1 MKKVKMT
8 SIALAALLVAQTLFT
23 GCGNTTDKTD
33 STPADSSEET
43 SDVQSTTN
51 ETSDSEETEAAE
63 DTGSTSHLI
72 GDGSVTLTIFCDFQ
86 NAARSYYTDL
96 GDNPVVQWIEK
107 DTGLNLEFIHAPA
120 NDDGTF
126 FQNMLLGDLPDLIF
140 SSRFQTHYPG
150 GVEGAIA
157 DGLLLDVT
165 ELVENNAPN
174 FWALCEEENDPDIQ
188 KKIRGD
194 EGKII
199 KFGST
204 FLPPTDNNKVFNGLV
219 IRQDWL
225 DKYELEAPVT
235 LDDYTN
241 VLRVFKEN
249 GVQYP
254 LALCEFFNQ
263 SQFYA
268 NNPIASA
275 FGVSVKEFDLDDEGN
290 VHYCRTQDGYKEFLK
305 LLNSWAKEGLIDEDL
320 VSRNID
326 DSLRLFQ
333 GGQAG
338 MCFAHTYNVKQSVA
352 VGPAT
357 DPEFK
362 LLCLEMPKKNASDE
376 THLSS
381 PTRSINSNSW
391 QVAASSKH
399 PEEAVA
405 FIDYLMSPDTLL
417 LTAWGTNEGENKTY
431 QINDAGEREFTEFV
445 TNNPD
450 GLDYDTVR
458 ALNMCAP
465 FQIKYDETMEASQ
478 YSEAECHQSWD
489 AWGKQNDGA
498 HVLPRYLTLTV
509 EESEEL
515 TRIKQDL
522 ANYSDEMVYKFIFG
536 QEDIDAQWDTFVAEL
551 ERLGSTRGEE
561 INKQAYDR
569 YLERGQN

>member
-1 MKKVKMT
+1 MNKTKKT
-8 SIALAALLVAQTLFT
+8 SALLAAVLTISTLLT
-23 GCGNTTDKTD
+23 GCGNDG
-33 STPADSSEET
+33 SSGDAGAQGQT
-43 SDVQSTTN
+43 SRSQDQSTGTQN
-51 ETSDSEETEAAE
+51 S
-63 DTGSTSHLI
+63 GSHQI
-72 GDGSVTLTIFCDFQ
+72 GDGNVTLTIFCDFQ

-120 NDDGTF
+120 GDDGTF
-126 FQNMLLGDLPDLIF
+126 FQNMLAGGDLPDLIF

-150 GVEGAIA
+150 GVEGAIN
-157 DGLLLDVT
+157 DGVLYDVT
-165 ELVENNAPN
+165 DLVEQNAPN
-174 FWALCEEENDPDIQ
+174 FWALCDEENDPDIQ
-188 KKIRGD
+188 RKIRGD
-194 EGKII
+194 QGMII

-225 DKYELEAPVT
+225 EKYNLEAPVT
-235 LDDYTN
+235 LDEYTK
-241 VLRVFKEN
+241 VLRTFKEN
-249 GVQYP
+249 GVEYP

-263 SQFYA
+263 SQFSA

-275 FGVSVKEFDLDDEGN
+275 FGVSVKEFDLDADGN

-305 LLNSWAKEGLIDEDL
+305 FLHGWAEEGLIDEDL

-326 DSLRLFQ
+326 DALRLFQ

-352 VGPAT
+352 VGPAS
-357 DPEFK
+357 DPAFK
-362 LLCLEMPKKNASDE
+362 LLCLEMPKVNASDE
-376 THLSS
+376 THLST

-391 QVAASSKH
+391 QISADCKH

-405 FIDYLMSPDTLL
+405 FVDYLMSPDTLL

-431 QINDAGEREFTEFV
+431 QINANGQREFTEFV

-458 ALNMCAP
+458 ALNMCSP

-489 AWGKQNDGA
+489 AWGNQNDGA
-498 HVLPRYLTLTV
+498 YNLPRYLTLTTA
-509 EESEEL
+509 ESEEL

-536 QEDIDAQWDTFVAEL
+536 QEDIDANWDAFVAEL
-551 ERLGSTRGEE
+551 ERLGSKRGEE
-561 INKQAYDR
+561 INKEAYDR
-569 YLERGQN
+569 YLNRGSN

>member
-1 MKKVKMT
+1 MKKWKKT
-8 SIALAALLVAQTLFT
+8 STVLAAVLTASTLLA
-23 GCGNTTDKTD
+23 GCGNGE
-33 STPADSSEET
+33 SSGDAGT
-43 SDVQSTTN
+43 QGDAGSQGQASGSQDQSAGTQ
-51 ETSDSEETEAAE
+51 SGA
-63 DTGSTSHLI
+63 SHQI

-107 DTGLNLEFIHAPA
+107 DTGLTLEFIHAPA
-120 NDDGTF
+120 GDDGTF
-126 FQNMLLGDLPDLIF
+126 FQNMLAGGDLPDLIF

-150 GVEGAIA
+150 GVEGAIN
-157 DGLLLDVT
+157 DGVLYDVT
-165 ELVENNAPN
+165 ELVEQNAPN
-174 FWALCEEENDPDIQ
+174 FWALCDEEQDPDIQ
-188 KKIRGD
+188 RKIRGD
-194 EGKII
+194 QGMII

-225 DKYELEAPVT
+225 EKYDLEAPVT
-235 LDDYTN
+235 LDEYTE
-241 VLRVFKEN
+241 VLRTFKEN
-249 GVQYP
+249 GVEYP

-263 SQFYA
+263 SQFSA

-275 FGVSVKEFDLDDEGN
+275 FGVSVKEFDLDADGN

-305 LLNSWAKEGLIDEDL
+305 FLHGWAEEGLIDEDL
-320 VSRNID
+320 VSRTID

-357 DPEFK
+357 DPAFK
-362 LLCLEMPKKNASDE
+362 LLCLEMPKVNTSDE
-376 THLSS
+376 THLST

-391 QVAASSKH
+391 QVSADCKH

-405 FIDYLMSPDTLL
+405 FVDYLMSPDTLL

-431 QINDAGEREFTEFV
+431 QVNADGQREFTEFV

-498 HVLPRYLTLTV
+498 YNLPRYLTLTTA
-509 EESEEL
+509 ESEEL

-536 QEDIDAQWDTFVAEL
+536 QEDIDANWDAFVAEL

-561 INKQAYDR
+561 INKEAYDR
-569 YLERGQN
+569 YLNRGNN

>member
-1 MKKVKMT
+1 MT
-8 SIALAALLVAQTLFT
+8 SVALAAILASQTLLT
-23 GCGNTTDKTD
+23 GCGDTADNNDSSPAGNSEVQASD
-33 STPADSSEET
+33 NQESTPDDSKA
-43 SDVQSTTN
+43 N
-51 ETSDSEETEAAE
+51 ETDENNAPA
-63 DTGSTSHLI
+63 HPI
-72 GDGSVTLTIFCDFQ
+72 GDGNVTLTIFCNFQ

-96 GDNPVVQWIEK
+96 GDNPVVQWIEN

-120 NDDGTF
+120 GDDGTF
-126 FQNMLLGDLPDLIF
+126 FQNMLAGGDLPDLIF

-157 DGLLLDVT
+157 DGVLYDVT

-174 FWALCEEENDPDIQ
+174 FWALCDEEQDPDLQ

-194 EGKII
+194 QGKII
-199 KFGST
+199 KFGSY

-225 DKYELEAPVT
+225 EKYDLEAPVT
-235 LDDYTN
+235 LDEYTN
-241 VLRVFKEN
+241 VLRTFKEN

-254 LALCEFFNQ
+254 MALCEFFNQ

-275 FGVSVKEFDLDDEGN
+275 FGVSLTEFDLDADGN
-290 VHYCRTQDGYKEFLK
+290 VHYCRTQEGYKEFLK
-305 LLNSWAKEGLIDEDL
+305 FLNGWAQEGLIDEDL
-320 VSRNID
+320 VSRSID
-326 DSLRLFQ
+326 DALRLYQ

-338 MCFAHTYNVKQSVA
+338 ICFAHTYNVKQSIS
-352 VGPAT
+352 VGPAS

-376 THLSS
+376 THFSGLTSS
-381 PTRSINSNSW
+381 FSADSW
-391 QVAASSKH
+391 QVSAASKH

-405 FIDYLMSPDTLL
+405 FIDYLMSPEILL

-431 QINDAGEREFTEFV
+431 EINADGVREFTEFV

-458 ALNMCAP
+458 ALNMCSP

-478 YSEAECHQSWD
+478 YSDAECHQSWD
-489 AWGKQNDGA
+489 AWGKQNDGIYK
-498 HVLPRYLTLTV
+498 LPKYLTLTA

-536 QEDIDAQWDTFVAEL
+536 QEDIDAGWDTFVSEL
-551 ERLGSTRGEE
+551 KRLGSTRGEE
-561 INKQAYDR
+561 INKAAYDR
-569 YLERGQN
+569 YLERSGN

>member
-1 MKKVKMT
+1 MRKWKKT
-8 SIALAALLVAQTLFT
+8 STVLATVLAASTLLA
-23 GCGNTTDKTD
+23 GCGNGGDGGDPGTQGQ
-33 STPADSSEET
+33 TPGSQGQSAET
-43 SDVQSTTN
+43 QSG
-51 ETSDSEETEAAE
+51 AA
-63 DTGSTSHLI
+63 HPI
-72 GDGSVTLTIFCDFQ
+72 GDGNVTLTIFCDFQ

-107 DTGLNLEFIHAPA
+107 DTGLTLEFIHAPA
-120 NDDGTF
+120 GDDGTF
-126 FQNMLLGDLPDLIF
+126 FQNMLAGNDLPDLIF

-150 GVEGAIA
+150 GVEGAIN
-157 DGLLLDVT
+157 DEVLYDVT
-165 ELVENNAPN
+165 ELVEQNAPN
-174 FWALCEEENDPDIQ
+174 FWALCDEEQDPDIQ
-188 KKIRGD
+188 RKIRGD
-194 EGKII
+194 QGMII

-225 DKYELEAPVT
+225 EKYDLEAPVT
-235 LDDYTN
+235 LDEYTE
-241 VLRVFKEN
+241 VLRTFKEN
-249 GVQYP
+249 GVEYP

-263 SQFYA
+263 SQFSA

-275 FGVSVKEFDLDDEGN
+275 FGVSVKEFDLDADGN

-305 LLNSWAKEGLIDEDL
+305 FLHSWAEEGLIDEDL
-320 VSRNID
+320 VSRTID

-357 DPEFK
+357 DPAFK
-362 LLCLEMPKKNASDE
+362 LLCLEMPKVNANDE
-376 THLSS
+376 THLST

-391 QVAASSKH
+391 QVSADCKH

-431 QINDAGEREFTEFV
+431 QINADGQREFTEFV

-489 AWGKQNDGA
+489 AWGKQNDGDYN
-498 HVLPRYLTLTV
+498 LPRYLTLTTA
-509 EESEEL
+509 ESEEL

-536 QEDIDAQWDTFVAEL
+536 QEDIDANWDAFVAEL

-561 INKQAYDR
+561 INKEAYDR
-569 YLERGQN
+569 YLNRGNN

>member
-1 MKKVKMT
+1 MKKWEKT
-8 SIALAALLVAQTLFT
+8 STLLAAVLAASTLLA
-23 GCGNTTDKTD
+23 GCGDAADGN
-33 STPADSSEET
+33 SADS
-43 SDVQSTTN
+43 
-51 ETSDSEETEAAE
+51 
-63 DTGSTSHLI
+63 GSTSGSGAVSQGGQGGPAHPI

-86 NAARSYYTDL
+86 TAARSYYTDL

-107 DTGLNLEFIHAPA
+107 DTGLNLEFIHAPVG
-120 NDDGTF
+120 DDGTF
-126 FQNMLLGDLPDLIF
+126 FQNMLAGGDLPDLIF

-150 GVEGAIA
+150 GVEGAIN
-157 DGLLLDVT
+157 DGLLYDVT
-165 ELVENNAPN
+165 ELVEQNAPN
-174 FWALCEEENDPDIQ
+174 FWALCDDENDPDIQ

-194 EGKII
+194 QGMII

-225 DKYELEAPVT
+225 DKYDLEAPVT
-235 LDDYTN
+235 LDEYTE
-241 VLRVFKEN
+241 VLRTFKEN
-249 GVQYP
+249 GVEYP

-263 SQFYA
+263 SQFSA

-275 FGVSVKEFDLDDEGN
+275 FGVSVKEFDLDADGN

-305 LLNSWAKEGLIDEDL
+305 FLHGWAEEGLIDEDL
-320 VSRNID
+320 VSRSID
-326 DSLRLFQ
+326 DALRLFQ

-352 VGPAT
+352 VGPAS

-362 LLCLEMPKKNASDE
+362 LLCLEMPKINASDE

-391 QVAASSKH
+391 QVYAKTKY

-431 QINDAGEREFTEFV
+431 QINADGQREFTEFV

-489 AWGKQNDGA
+489 AWGKQNDGDWN
-498 HVLPRYLTLTV
+498 LPRYLTLTTA
-509 EESEEL
+509 ESEEL

-536 QEDIDAQWDTFVAEL
+536 QEDIDANWDAFVAEL

-561 INKQAYDR
+561 INKEAYNR
-569 YLERGQN
+569 YLERGSN

>member
-1 MKKVKMT
+1 MKKWKKT
-8 SIALAALLVAQTLFT
+8 STVLAAVLTASTLLA
-23 GCGNTTDKTD
+23 GCGNGE
-33 STPADSSEET
+33 SSGDAGT
-43 SDVQSTTN
+43 QGDAGSQGQASGSQDQSAGTQ
-51 ETSDSEETEAAE
+51 SGA
-63 DTGSTSHLI
+63 SHQI

-107 DTGLNLEFIHAPA
+107 DTGLTLEFIHAPA
-120 NDDGTF
+120 GDDGTF
-126 FQNMLLGDLPDLIF
+126 FQNMLAGGDLPDLIF

-150 GVEGAIA
+150 GVEGAIN
-157 DGLLLDVT
+157 DGVLYDVT
-165 ELVENNAPN
+165 ELVEQNAPN
-174 FWALCEEENDPDIQ
+174 FWALCDEEQDPDIQ
-188 KKIRGD
+188 RKIRGD
-194 EGKII
+194 QGMII

-225 DKYELEAPVT
+225 EKYDLEAPVT
-235 LDDYTN
+235 LDEYTE
-241 VLRVFKEN
+241 VLRTFKEN
-249 GVQYP
+249 GVEYP

-263 SQFYA
+263 SQFSA

-275 FGVSVKEFDLDDEGN
+275 FGVSVKEFDLDADGN

-305 LLNSWAKEGLIDEDL
+305 FLHGWAEEGLIDEDL
-320 VSRNID
+320 VSRTID

-357 DPEFK
+357 DPAFK
-362 LLCLEMPKKNASDE
+362 LLCLEMPKVNASDE
-376 THLSS
+376 THLST

-391 QVAASSKH
+391 QVSADCKH

-405 FIDYLMSPDTLL
+405 FVDYLMSPDTLL

-431 QINDAGEREFTEFV
+431 QVNADGQREFTEFV

-498 HVLPRYLTLTV
+498 YNLPRYLTLTTA
-509 EESEEL
+509 ESEEL

-536 QEDIDAQWDTFVAEL
+536 QEDIDANWDAFVAEL

-561 INKQAYDR
+561 INKEAYDR
-569 YLERGQN
+569 YLNRGNN

>member
-1 MKKVKMT
+1 MKKWKKT
-8 SIALAALLVAQTLFT
+8 STALAAVLTASTLLA
-23 GCGNTTDKTD
+23 GCGNGGGSGDAGTQGDAGSQGQASGSQD
-33 STPADSSEET
+33 
-43 SDVQSTTN
+43 QSAGTQ
-51 ETSDSEETEAAE
+51 SGAP
-63 DTGSTSHLI
+63 HQI
-72 GDGSVTLTIFCDFQ
+72 GDGSVTLKVFCDFQ

-107 DTGLNLEFIHAPA
+107 DTGLTLEFIHAPA
-120 NDDGTF
+120 GDDGTF
-126 FQNMLLGDLPDLIF
+126 FQNMLAGGDLPDLIF

-150 GVEGAIA
+150 GVEGAIN
-157 DGLLLDVT
+157 DGVLYDVT
-165 ELVENNAPN
+165 ELVEQNAPN
-174 FWALCEEENDPDIQ
+174 FWALCDEEQDPDIQ
-188 KKIRGD
+188 RKIRGD
-194 EGKII
+194 QGMII

-225 DKYELEAPVT
+225 EKYNLEAPVT
-235 LDDYTN
+235 LDEYTE
-241 VLRVFKEN
+241 VLRTFKEN
-249 GVQYP
+249 GVEYP

-263 SQFYA
+263 SQFSA

-275 FGVSVKEFDLDDEGN
+275 FGVSVKEFDLDADGN

-305 LLNSWAKEGLIDEDL
+305 FLHGWAEEGLIDEDL
-320 VSRNID
+320 VSRTID

-357 DPEFK
+357 DPAFK
-362 LLCLEMPKKNASDE
+362 LLCLEMPKVNAIDE
-376 THLSS
+376 THLST

-391 QVAASSKH
+391 QVSADCKH

-405 FIDYLMSPDTLL
+405 FVDYLMSPDTLL

-431 QINDAGEREFTEFV
+431 QVNADGQREFTEFV

-498 HVLPRYLTLTV
+498 YNLPRYLTLTTA
-509 EESEEL
+509 ESEEL

-536 QEDIDAQWDTFVAEL
+536 QEDIDANWDAFVAEL

-561 INKQAYDR
+561 INKEAYDR
-569 YLERGQN
+569 YLNRGNN

>member
-1 MKKVKMT
+1 MKKGKKT
-8 SIALAALLVAQTLFT
+8 SIALAALLAAQALLA
-23 GCGNTTDKTD
+23 GCGDTAGSN
-33 STPADSSEET
+33 DSSPAGN
-43 SDVQSTTN
+43 SDAQPSSNQESSSAEN
-51 ETSDSEETEAAE
+51 ETTGGAA
-63 DTGSTSHLI
+63 HPI

-86 NAARSYYTDL
+86 SAARSYYTDL

-107 DTGLNLEFIHAPA
+107 DTGLNLEFIHAPVG
-120 NDDGTF
+120 DDGSF
-126 FQNMLLGDLPDLIF
+126 FQNMLAGGELPDLIF

-157 DGLLLDVT
+157 DELLYDVT

-174 FWALCEEENDPDIQ
+174 FWALCDAEQDPDIQ

-194 EGKII
+194 QGLII
-199 KFGST
+199 KFGTT

-219 IRQDWL
+219 VRQDWL
-225 DKYELEAPVT
+225 EKYNLEAPVT

-241 VLRVFKEN
+241 VLRTFKEN

-263 SQFYA
+263 AQFSS

-275 FGVSVKEFDLDDEGN
+275 FGVSVHKFDLDAEGN

-305 LLNSWAKEGLIDEDL
+305 FLNGWAEEGLIDEDM

-326 DSLRLFQ
+326 DALRLFQ

-338 MCFAHTYNVKQSVA
+338 MCFAHTYNVKQSIA

-376 THLSS
+376 THLSGV
-381 PTRSINSNSW
+381 TRSINGSSW
-391 QVAASSKH
+391 QISAKSKH

-405 FIDYLMSPDTLL
+405 FIDYLMSPEILL

-431 QINDAGEREFTEFV
+431 EINAEGVREFTEFV

-458 ALNMCAP
+458 ALNMCSP

-478 YSEAECHQSWD
+478 YSDPECHQSWD

-498 HVLPRYLTLTV
+498 YNLPAYLTLTT

-536 QEDIDAQWDTFVAEL
+536 QEDIDAGWDAFVAEL

-561 INKQAYDR
+561 INKAAYDR
-569 YLERGQN
+569 YLERGGK

>member
-1 MKKVKMT
+1 MKKGKMT
-8 SIALAALLVAQTLFT
+8 SVALAAILASQTLLT
-23 GCGNTTDKTD
+23 GCGDTADNNDSSPAGNSEVQASD
-33 STPADSSEET
+33 NQESTPDDSKA
-43 SDVQSTTN
+43 N
-51 ETSDSEETEAAE
+51 ETDENNAPA
-63 DTGSTSHLI
+63 HPI
-72 GDGSVTLTIFCDFQ
+72 GDGNVTLTIFCNFQ

-96 GDNPVVQWIEK
+96 GDNPVVQWIEN

-120 NDDGTF
+120 GDDGTF
-126 FQNMLLGDLPDLIF
+126 FQNMLAGGDLPDLIF

-157 DGLLLDVT
+157 DGVLYDVT

-174 FWALCEEENDPDIQ
+174 FWALCDEEQDPDLQ

-194 EGKII
+194 QGKII
-199 KFGST
+199 KFGSY

-225 DKYELEAPVT
+225 EKYDLEAPVT
-235 LDDYTN
+235 LDEYTN
-241 VLRVFKEN
+241 VLRTFKEN

-254 LALCEFFNQ
+254 MALCEFFNQ

-275 FGVSVKEFDLDDEGN
+275 FGVSLTEFDLDADGN
-290 VHYCRTQDGYKEFLK
+290 VHYCRTQEGYKEFLK
-305 LLNSWAKEGLIDEDL
+305 FLNGWAQEGLIDEDL
-320 VSRNID
+320 VSRSID
-326 DSLRLFQ
+326 DALRLYQ

-338 MCFAHTYNVKQSVA
+338 ICFAHTYNVKQSIS
-352 VGPAT
+352 VGPAS

-376 THLSS
+376 THFSGLTSS
-381 PTRSINSNSW
+381 FSADSW
-391 QVAASSKH
+391 QVSAASKH

-405 FIDYLMSPDTLL
+405 FIDYLMSPEILL

-431 QINDAGEREFTEFV
+431 EINADGVREFTEFV

-458 ALNMCAP
+458 ALNMCSP

-478 YSEAECHQSWD
+478 YSDAECHQSWD
-489 AWGKQNDGA
+489 AWGKQNDGIYK
-498 HVLPRYLTLTV
+498 LPKYLTLTA

-536 QEDIDAQWDTFVAEL
+536 QEDIDAGWDTFVSEL
-551 ERLGSTRGEE
+551 KRLGSTRGEE
-561 INKQAYDR
+561 INKAAYDR
-569 YLERGQN
+569 YLERSGN

>member
-1 MKKVKMT
+1 MKKWKKT
-8 SIALAALLVAQTLFT
+8 STVLAAVLTASTLLA
-23 GCGNTTDKTD
+23 GCGNGE
-33 STPADSSEET
+33 SSGDAGT
-43 SDVQSTTN
+43 QGDAGSQRQASGSQDQSAGTQ
-51 ETSDSEETEAAE
+51 SGA
-63 DTGSTSHLI
+63 SHQI

-107 DTGLNLEFIHAPA
+107 DTGLTLEFIHAPA
-120 NDDGTF
+120 GDDGTF
-126 FQNMLLGDLPDLIF
+126 FQNMLAGGDLPDLIF

-150 GVEGAIA
+150 GVEGAIN
-157 DGLLLDVT
+157 DGVLYDVT
-165 ELVENNAPN
+165 ELVEQNAPN
-174 FWALCEEENDPDIQ
+174 FWALCDEEQDPDIQ
-188 KKIRGD
+188 RKIRGD
-194 EGKII
+194 QGMII

-225 DKYELEAPVT
+225 EKYNLEAPVT
-235 LDDYTN
+235 LDEYTE
-241 VLRVFKEN
+241 VLRTFKEN
-249 GVQYP
+249 GVEYP

-263 SQFYA
+263 SQFSA

-275 FGVSVKEFDLDDEGN
+275 FGVSVKEFDLDADGN

-305 LLNSWAKEGLIDEDL
+305 FLHGWAEEGLIDEDL
-320 VSRNID
+320 VSRTID

-357 DPEFK
+357 DPAFK
-362 LLCLEMPKKNASDE
+362 LLCLEMPKVNASDE
-376 THLSS
+376 THLST

-391 QVAASSKH
+391 QVSADCKH

-405 FIDYLMSPDTLL
+405 FVDYLMSPDTLL

-431 QINDAGEREFTEFV
+431 QINADGQREFTEFV

-478 YSEAECHQSWD
+478 
-489 AWGKQNDGA
+489 
-498 HVLPRYLTLTV
+498 
-509 EESEEL
+509 
-515 TRIKQDL
+515 
-522 ANYSDEMVYKFIFG
+522 
-536 QEDIDAQWDTFVAEL
+536 
-551 ERLGSTRGEE
+551 
-561 INKQAYDR
+561 
-569 YLERGQN
+569 

>member
-1 MKKVKMT
+1 MKKWKKT
-8 SIALAALLVAQTLFT
+8 STVLAAVLTASTLLA
-23 GCGNTTDKTD
+23 GCGNGE
-33 STPADSSEET
+33 SSGDAGT
-43 SDVQSTTN
+43 QGDAGSQRQASGSQDQSAGTQ
-51 ETSDSEETEAAE
+51 SGA
-63 DTGSTSHLI
+63 SHQI

-107 DTGLNLEFIHAPA
+107 DTGLTLEFIHAPA
-120 NDDGTF
+120 GDDGTF
-126 FQNMLLGDLPDLIF
+126 FQNMLAGGDLPDLIF

-150 GVEGAIA
+150 GVEGAIN
-157 DGLLLDVT
+157 DGVLYDVT
-165 ELVENNAPN
+165 ELVEQNAPN
-174 FWALCEEENDPDIQ
+174 FWALCDEEQDPDIQ
-188 KKIRGD
+188 RKIRGD
-194 EGKII
+194 QGMII

-225 DKYELEAPVT
+225 EKYNLEAPVT
-235 LDDYTN
+235 LDEYTE
-241 VLRVFKEN
+241 VLRTFKEN
-249 GVQYP
+249 GVEYP

-263 SQFYA
+263 SQFSA

-275 FGVSVKEFDLDDEGN
+275 FGVSVKEFDLDADGN

-305 LLNSWAKEGLIDEDL
+305 FLHGWAEEGLIDEDL
-320 VSRNID
+320 VSRTID

-357 DPEFK
+357 DPAFK
-362 LLCLEMPKKNASDE
+362 LLCLEMPKVNASDE
-376 THLSS
+376 THLST

-391 QVAASSKH
+391 QVSADCKH

-405 FIDYLMSPDTLL
+405 FVDYLMSPDTLL

-431 QINDAGEREFTEFV
+431 QINADGQREFTEFV

-498 HVLPRYLTLTV
+498 YNLPRYLTLTTA
-509 EESEEL
+509 ESEEL

-536 QEDIDAQWDTFVAEL
+536 QEDIDANWDAFVAEL

-561 INKQAYDR
+561 INKEAYDR
-569 YLERGQN
+569 YLNRGNN

>member
-1 MKKVKMT
+1 MKKGRKT
-8 SIALAALLVAQTLFT
+8 SAVLAAMLAASTLLA
-23 GCGNTTDKTD
+23 GCGD
-33 STPADSSEET
+33 SGNGAQGADGQT
-43 SDVQSTTN
+43 G
-51 ETSDSEETEAAE
+51 AA
-63 DTGSTSHLI
+63 HPI
-72 GDGSVTLTIFCDFQ
+72 GNGKVTLTIFCDFQ

-107 DTGLNLEFIHAPA
+107 DTGLTLEFIHAPA
-120 NDDGTF
+120 GDDGTF
-126 FQNMLLGDLPDLIF
+126 FQNMLAGNDLPDLIF

-150 GVEGAIA
+150 GVEGAVN
-157 DGLLLDVT
+157 DGVLYDVT
-165 ELVENNAPN
+165 ELVEQNAPN
-174 FWALCEEENDPDIQ
+174 FWALCDEEQDPDIQ

-194 EGKII
+194 QGMII

-219 IRQDWL
+219 VRQDWL
-225 DKYELEAPVT
+225 EEYNLEAPVT
-235 LDDYTN
+235 LEEYTE
-241 VLRVFKEN
+241 VLRTFKEN
-249 GVQYP
+249 GVEYP

-263 SQFYA
+263 SQFSS

-275 FGVSVKEFDLDDEGN
+275 FGVSVKEFDLDAEGN

-305 LLNSWAKEGLIDEDL
+305 FLRGWAEEGLIDEDL
-320 VSRNID
+320 VSRSID

-357 DPEFK
+357 DPDFK
-362 LLCLEMPKKNASDE
+362 LLCLEMPKVNASDQ
-376 THLSS
+376 THLSA

-391 QVAASSKH
+391 QVSASCKH

-405 FIDYLMSPDTLL
+405 FIDYLMSPETLL

-431 QINDAGEREFTEFV
+431 QINADGQREFTDFV

-489 AWGKQNDGA
+489 AWGAQNDGDYN
-498 HVLPRYLTLTV
+498 LPRYLTLTT
-509 EESEEL
+509 EESAEL

-536 QEDIDAQWDTFVAEL
+536 QEDIDAKWDEFVAEL

-561 INKQAYDR
+561 INKEAYDR
-569 YLERGQN
+569 YLQRGN

>member
-1 MKKVKMT
+1 MRKGKKT
-8 SIALAALLVAQTLFT
+8 SIVLATLLAVQALLT
-23 GCGNTTDKTD
+23 GCGDAGNNGG
-33 STPADSSEET
+33 SSQAGN
-43 SDVQSTTN
+43 SNVQSSTGQ
-51 ETSDSEETEAAE
+51 ESSASGSQAE
-63 DTGSTSHLI
+63 GGPAHPI

-120 NDDGTF
+120 GDTGDF
-126 FQNMLLGDLPDLIF
+126 FQNMLAGGDLPDLMF

-157 DGLLLDVT
+157 DGVLYDVT

-174 FWALCEEENDPDIQ
+174 FWALCEEEQDPDIQ

-194 EGKII
+194 QGLII

-204 FLPPTDNNKVFNGLV
+204 FLPPTDNYKVFNGLV
-219 IRQDWL
+219 VRQDWL
-225 DKYELEAPVT
+225 EKYDLEAPVT
-235 LDDYTN
+235 LEEYTN
-241 VLRVFKEN
+241 VLRVFKEK

-263 SQFYA
+263 SQFNA

-275 FGVSVKEFDLDDEGN
+275 FGVSVKEFDLDENGN

-305 LLNSWAKEGLIDEDL
+305 FLNGWAQEGLIDEDL
-320 VSRNID
+320 VSRSID
-326 DSLRLFQ
+326 DALRLFQ

-338 MCFAHTYNVKQSVA
+338 MCFAHTYNVKQSIA

-362 LLCLEMPKKNASDE
+362 LLCLEMPKKNTDDE

-381 PTRSINSNSW
+381 PTRSINSTSW
-391 QVAASSKH
+391 QVSAESKH

-405 FIDYLMSPDTLL
+405 FVDYLMSPEILL

-431 QINDAGEREFTEFV
+431 EVNADGVREFTEFV

-458 ALNMCAP
+458 ALNMCSP

-478 YSEAECHQSWD
+478 YSAEECHQSWD

-498 HVLPRYLTLTV
+498 HVLPRYLTLTT
-509 EESEEL
+509 EESEEV

-536 QEDIDAQWDTFVAEL
+536 KEDIDANWDKFVAEL

-561 INKQAYDR
+561 IYKAAYER
-569 YLERGQN
+569 YLERGGK

>member
-1 MKKVKMT
+1 MKKGRKT
-8 SIALAALLVAQTLFT
+8 SAVLAAMLAASTLLA
-23 GCGNTTDKTD
+23 GCGD
-33 STPADSSEET
+33 SGNGAQGADGQT
-43 SDVQSTTN
+43 
-51 ETSDSEETEAAE
+51 AAA
-63 DTGSTSHLI
+63 HPI
-72 GDGSVTLTIFCDFQ
+72 GNGKVTLTIFCDFQ

-107 DTGLNLEFIHAPA
+107 DTGLTLEFIHAPA
-120 NDDGTF
+120 GDDGTF
-126 FQNMLLGDLPDLIF
+126 FQNMLAGNDLPDLIF

-150 GVEGAIA
+150 GVEGAVN
-157 DGLLLDVT
+157 DGVLYDVT
-165 ELVENNAPN
+165 ELVEQNAPN
-174 FWALCEEENDPDIQ
+174 FWALCDEEQDPDIQ

-194 EGKII
+194 QGMII

-219 IRQDWL
+219 VRQDWL
-225 DKYELEAPVT
+225 EKYNLEAPVT
-235 LDDYTN
+235 LEEYTE
-241 VLRVFKEN
+241 VLRTFKEN
-249 GVQYP
+249 GVEYP

-263 SQFYA
+263 SQFSS

-275 FGVSVKEFDLDDEGN
+275 FGVSVKEFDLDAEGN

-305 LLNSWAKEGLIDEDL
+305 FLRGWAEEGLIDEDL
-320 VSRNID
+320 VSRSID

-357 DPEFK
+357 DPDFK
-362 LLCLEMPKKNASDE
+362 LLCLEMPKVNASDQ
-376 THLSS
+376 THLSA

-391 QVAASSKH
+391 QVSASCKH

-405 FIDYLMSPDTLL
+405 FIDYLMSPETLL

-431 QINDAGEREFTEFV
+431 QINADGQREFTDFV

-478 YSEAECHQSWD
+478 
-489 AWGKQNDGA
+489 
-498 HVLPRYLTLTV
+498 
-509 EESEEL
+509 
-515 TRIKQDL
+515 
-522 ANYSDEMVYKFIFG
+522 
-536 QEDIDAQWDTFVAEL
+536 EDIDAKWDEFVAEL
-551 ERLGSTRGEE
+551 ERLGSIRGEE
-561 INKQAYDR
+561 INKEAYDR
-569 YLERGQN
+569 YLQRGN